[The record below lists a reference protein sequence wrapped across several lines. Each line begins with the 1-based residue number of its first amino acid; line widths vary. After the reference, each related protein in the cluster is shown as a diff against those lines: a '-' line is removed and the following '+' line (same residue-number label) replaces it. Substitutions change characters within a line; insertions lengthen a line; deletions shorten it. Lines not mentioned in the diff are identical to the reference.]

1 MAPVPM
7 ERRQGER
14 SSTER
19 NQSALIYCTKREGS
33 WKKEKK
39 ENREKKKFE
48 HGLTTMIAVRA
59 RNLSK
64 PAQKLHT

>member
-39 ENREKKKFE
+39 ENRERKK
-48 HGLTTMIAVRA
+48 
-59 RNLSK
+59 LSMD
-64 PAQKLHT
+64 

>member
-14 SSTER
+14 SSIER

-39 ENREKKKFE
+39 ENREKKIE
-48 HGLTTMIAVRA
+48 HGLTTMIGVRK
-59 RNLSK
+59 RNLRK
-64 PAQKLHT
+64 PA